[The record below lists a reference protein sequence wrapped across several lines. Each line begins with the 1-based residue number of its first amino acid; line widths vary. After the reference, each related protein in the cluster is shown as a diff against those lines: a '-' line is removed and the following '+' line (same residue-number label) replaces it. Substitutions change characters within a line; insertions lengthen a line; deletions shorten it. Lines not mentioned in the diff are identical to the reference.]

1 MMCHQILNQFL
12 VFLLQLLEQV
22 RPDIGVKIL
31 KLILTIL
38 KLVQGMYYVINF
50 SIFSN
55 SLCKMKVILV
65 HIFPYWSQI
74 VFFEISSKIKFE
86 SKVFNFMCVHSTQ
99 TNCNAYWFKYY
110 LCIFAMPRMFSR
122 VSILMHSGWYIFSSL
137 KVQKW
142 IAFTLIKNLTLK
154 VWYANS

>member
-1 MMCHQILNQFL
+1 MMYSQILNPFL

-22 RPDIGVKIL
+22 LPDIGVRIL

-38 KLVQGMYYVINF
+38 KLVVQGMYSVSNF

-65 HIFPYWSQI
+65 QIFPYCSQI

-110 LCIFAMPRMFSR
+110 LCIFALPRMFSN
-122 VSILMHSGWYIFSSL
+122 VSILMHSGS
-137 KVQKW
+137 
-142 IAFTLIKNLTLK
+142 
-154 VWYANS
+154 YAGKRKGV